1 MLLKIQELWRRHLLR
16 KAARSLSRT
25 LAELRKVGR
34 YVEDGDSG
42 DVVLYRVIYNPYID
56 KLVFSYRAKD
66 EL

>member
-1 MLLKIQELWRRHLLR
+1 MLLKIQELWRKHLLR
-16 KAARSLSRT
+16 RAARNLSRT

>member
-16 KAARSLSRT
+16 RAARNLSRT
-25 LAELRKVGR
+25 LDNLRKVGR

-42 DVVLYRVIYNPYID
+42 DVVLYRVIYNPYLD

>member
-16 KAARSLSRT
+16 RAARNLSRT
-25 LAELRKVGR
+25 LDNLRKVGR

>member
-16 KAARSLSRT
+16 KAARNLSRT
-25 LAELRKVGR
+25 LDNLRKVGR

-56 KLVFSYRAKD
+56 KLVFSYRAKN